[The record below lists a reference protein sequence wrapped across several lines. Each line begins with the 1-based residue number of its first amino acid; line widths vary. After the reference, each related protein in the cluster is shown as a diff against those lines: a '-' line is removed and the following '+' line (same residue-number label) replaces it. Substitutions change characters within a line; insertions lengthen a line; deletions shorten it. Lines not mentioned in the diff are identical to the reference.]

1 MRMWIDGDVKA
12 GKFANASDYIRD
24 LVRRHQSEQE
34 AISLALKEGGRA
46 CLTGLN
52 VYKLIK
58 KMIKSCIVKLA
69 KRIKKAAF
77 SNVMRLSEPG

>member
-1 MRMWIDGDVKA
+1 MRLWIDGDVKA

-34 AISLALKEGGRA
+34 VISLALKERGRA

-52 VYKLIK
+52 V
-58 KMIKSCIVKLA
+58 
-69 KRIKKAAF
+69 
-77 SNVMRLSEPG
+77 